1 MRIAIGAD
9 HAGYEMK
16 NTLIDY
22 LKEKGYTVDDYG
34 TYSSGSVDY
43 PDYAFPTAEAVSR
56 GDAEF
61 GIIICGTGIGVSIAA
76 NKVKGIRAANCCTP
90 EMAILAR
97 EHNNANVVTFG
108 ARLIETDKAK
118 HIVDSFLETE
128 FLEGRHLIRIEKL
141 HLHNNPKALENGNGG

>member
-1 MRIAIGAD
+1 MRIAIAAD
-9 HAGYEMK
+9 HAGFDM
-16 NTLIDY
+16 
-22 LKEKGYTVDDYG
+22 KEKLTEYLRDKGYDVDDYG

-43 PDYAFPTAEAVSR
+43 PDYAFPAAEAVSR
-56 GDAEF
+56 GDAEY
-61 GIIICGTGIGVSIAA
+61 GVIICGTGIGVSIAA

-90 EMAILAR
+90 EMAVLAR

-108 ARLIETDKAK
+108 ARLIEVEKAK
-118 HIVDSFLETE
+118 SILDSFLTTD